1 MRVCKGVTHFLDC
14 FSFMFLSIKMLPF
27 AKRNLTTFASAAA
40 VAAASDVAA
49 AADILASVN
58 ATSVILQVDDT

>member
-1 MRVCKGVTHFLDC
+1 M
-14 FSFMFLSIKMLPF
+14 MLPL
-27 AKRNLTTFASAAA
+27 AKRNLKFAYAAA
-40 VAAASDVAA
+40 AARAAASDVAA

>member
-1 MRVCKGVTHFLDC
+1 
-14 FSFMFLSIKMLPF
+14 MLPF

>member
-1 MRVCKGVTHFLDC
+1 
-14 FSFMFLSIKMLPF
+14 MLPF
-27 AKRNLTTFASAAA
+27 AKRNLTFAYAAAAA

>member
-14 FSFMFLSIKMLPF
+14 FSFKFLSIKMLPF

-49 AADILASVN
+49 AADILMC
-58 ATSVILQVDDT
+58 